1 MLLKLNAAALCVAAS
16 LSAVSAQTFQRL
28 GTCPDL
34 GCVLPPDAQDFLPGQ
49 EFDIRFEVH
58 APKNGS
64 EAFNNGVPDDKFTAT
79 IAKDGH
85 GHREK
90 AKSIAEFFKVAEPKL
105 ETWTFSWFEDLFAK
119 DAGTPSVVN
128 VASKAYR
135 RVALYE
141 PGDYTVTLK
150 YYNGKTTTAKWT
162 VRPLATKKKAKNVIF
177 FIGDGM
183 TTNMITA
190 ARLLGHKTVNGKYQ
204 TLLKIDEFP
213 VLGHQMVGSAKSLF
227 LLRAVSLTRTKM
239 RDRRIPSTASSPT
252 APTRLRRCI
261 PATRAR
267 STPWGE
273 CNGSTK

>member
-1 MLLKLNAAALCVAAS
+1 MLPKLDVVAACLAAS

-34 GCVLPPDAQDFLPGQ
+34 GCVLPPDQQDFLPGQ

-64 EAFNNGVPDDKFTAT
+64 EAFNNGVPDEAFTAT
-79 IAKDGH
+79 IAKDG
-85 GHREK
+85 RR
-90 AKSIAEFFKVAEPKL
+90 AKSIAEFFKLKEPSVEK
-105 ETWTFSWFEDLFAK
+105 WTFSWFEDLFAK
-119 DAGTPSVVN
+119 DAKTPSVVN

-141 PGDYTVTLK
+141 PGTYTVTLK
-150 YYNGKTTTAKWT
+150 YYSGKTTTAEWT

-190 ARLLGHKTVNGKYQ
+190 ARLLAHKTVNGKYQ
-204 TLLKIDEFP
+204 TLLSLDEFP
-213 VLGHQMVGSAKSLF
+213 VLGHQMVRFPRGIFDSHF
-227 LLRAVSLTRTKM
+227 LHS
-239 RDRRIPSTASSPT
+239 D
-252 APTRLRRCI
+252 
-261 PATRAR
+261 
-267 STPWGE
+267 
-273 CNGSTK
+273 